1 MQQTDI
7 LASQPITS
15 SGALQNQAG
24 NNIGRGRIRAIYIV
38 PGASA
43 GSVVFKD
50 GGASGTT
57 IATINT
63 VGSATVQQYIRLP
76 ANGLLFQTSLYA
88 TLTNVTSVM
97 VFYA

>member
-15 SGALQNQAG
+15 SGAFQNQAG
-24 NNIGRGRIRAIYIV
+24 NNIGRGRIRAIYII
-38 PGASA
+38 PTGTA

-57 IATINT
+57 LLTINT
-63 VGSATVQQYIRLP
+63 VASATVQQYIRLP
-76 ANGLLFQTSLYA
+76 ANGLLFQTSLYGA
-88 TLTNVTSVM
+88 LTNVGSVV